1 MVGALG
7 FEPRSAGFF
16 RLACTRLA
24 HALGLRR
31 VGAPVGH
38 QSHQNTSSSSFPCN
52 WSPRY
57 YQVILY
63 PQGWFRERF
72 PSYDALGP
80 KICQNEDDKGPK
92 EMLISVH
99 IPIMA
104 TETPQALGRTPT
116 LSMPMIAAYLPINSG
131 SVRSITT
138 TTPAEIMNP
147 ISINGES
154 TVPSMPDL
162 AIDPTPW
169 AIIEGSMSQISHAS
183 HSPR

>member
-1 MVGALG
+1 
-7 FEPRSAGFF
+7 
-16 RLACTRLA
+16 
-24 HALGLRR
+24 LRR

-63 PQGWFRERF
+63 PQGWLRERF

-80 KICQNEDDKGPK
+80 EMCQKEDVKGPIDI
-92 EMLISVH
+92 LISVQK
-99 IPIMA
+99 PII
-104 TETPQALGRTPT
+104 TIETPHALGRTPT
-116 LSMPMIAAYLPINSG
+116 LNRPMIAAYFPNKRG
-131 SVRSITT
+131 MVRSIEVAN
-138 TTPAEIMNP
+138 PAEIPKP
-147 ISINGES
+147 ISIKGER
-154 TVPSMPDL
+154 TMPSEPDL

-169 AIIEGSMSQISHAS
+169 AIMEGSISQVSQAS

>member
-1 MVGALG
+1 MGALG

-31 VGAPVGH
+31 VGAPVAH

-63 PQGWFRERF
+63 PQGWLRERF

-80 KICQNEDDKGPK
+80 EMCQK
-92 EMLISVH
+92 ENAKSPIEILISVQT
-99 IPIMA
+99 PIIA
-104 TETPQALGRTPT
+104 TETPHALGRIPT
-116 LSMPMIAAYLPINSG
+116 LSRPMIAAYFPSKRG
-131 SVRSITT
+131 SDLNIETT
-138 TTPAEIMNP
+138 NPAEIPNP
-147 ISINGES
+147 ISINGERAL
-154 TVPSMPDL
+154 PRMPDL
-162 AIDPTPW
+162 AIDPTPC
-169 AIIEGSMSQISHAS
+169 AIIEGSMIQVSQAS
-183 HSPR
+183 HNPR